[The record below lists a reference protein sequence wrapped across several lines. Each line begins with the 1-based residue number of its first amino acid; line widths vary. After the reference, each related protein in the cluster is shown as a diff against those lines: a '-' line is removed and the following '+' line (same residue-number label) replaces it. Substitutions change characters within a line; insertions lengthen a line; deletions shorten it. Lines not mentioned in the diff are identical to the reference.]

1 MRWVFGLLASCV
13 LLMLLAMVLIANWDW
28 NSARPWVAQQVSK
41 STGREFR
48 IEGDLSADW
57 HWPQPL
63 EQGFT
68 TAGIKMGCNFIEQQY
83 RRRAAQF
90 GYQSGMGEDE
100 REQKRLLL
108 AR

>member
-1 MRWVFGLLASCV
+1 MPCFRAQRSLSHASQRGFSALRWVFGLLASCV

-63 EQGFT
+63 EQGF
-68 TAGIKMGCNFIEQQY
+68 
-83 RRRAAQF
+83 RRWIPGVTVQGVVA
-90 GYQSGMGEDE
+90 
-100 REQKRLLL
+100 
-108 AR
+108 